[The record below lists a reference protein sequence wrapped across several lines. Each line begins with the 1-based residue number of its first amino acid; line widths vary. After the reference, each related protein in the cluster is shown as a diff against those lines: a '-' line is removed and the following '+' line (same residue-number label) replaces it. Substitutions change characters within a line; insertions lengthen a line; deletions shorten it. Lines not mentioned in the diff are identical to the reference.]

1 MGLTIFVSFGVWG
14 ITQVM
19 NGIYCKHDGKKC
31 DGLVCLA
38 IYKPAKYP
46 HVNLTR

>member
-1 MGLTIFVSFGVWG
+1 MGLTICICFGVWG

-31 DGLVCLA
+31 DGPCMSCDV
-38 IYKPAKYP
+38 
-46 HVNLTR
+46 